1 MNIEAI
7 VDELLQISE
16 QNLNTSM
23 QDILDDSTQ
32 AQYLKN
38 LAQAFLEVV
47 KLQQKNIK
55 QIEELSKIMQN
66 ARHGVINFAEAEYN
80 TWVANR
86 RHLMEQLDW
95 QRIEQT
101 ANYFQQGLN
110 LLLDQQVITV
120 YASISKRM
128 GVEVYNIDTGKLV
141 KPGISSRNQI
151 VGKINPSLKKLKA
164 ASTLIQDFDGR
175 TPEQV
180 KSYKQIYIEALQRYY
195 NTKNRAIYWKKNKD
209 KFGAVIVRNK
219 GDIAEAFL
227 STLFADKA
235 MKLGKNMEGN
245 IGRFA
250 KLVAQVDNTSGLLLG
265 DFESKRKRIQYAA
278 KSYGASTVGLQ
289 QMIDLAES
297 ILSAKPSIYNIQ
309 SLRQEQ
315 KRAIKQSGLRNQL
328 QEFVGVDN
336 IEKLKNI
343 LIEQIPT

>member
-1 MNIEAI
+1 MGIETI

-23 QDILDDSTQ
+23 QEILDDSTQ
-32 AQYLKN
+32 AQYLKD

-47 KLQQKNIK
+47 KLQQKNIN

-66 ARHGVINFAEAEYN
+66 ARHGVENFTEAEYN

-86 RHLMEQLDW
+86 RLLMKQLDW

-110 LLLDQQVITV
+110 LLLEQRVITV

-128 GVEVYNIDTGKLV
+128 GVEVYSIDTSKLV
-141 KPGISSRNQI
+141 QPSISSRNQV
-151 VGKINPSLKKLKA
+151 VGKITPSLKKLKA

-209 KFGAVIVRNK
+209 KFGAVIVRNR

-227 STLFADKA
+227 STLFADKT
-235 MKLGKNMEGN
+235 MKLGQNMEGN

-265 DFESKRKRIQYAA
+265 DFASQRKRIQYAA

-297 ILSAKPSIYNIQ
+297 IVSAKPSVYNIQ

-328 QEFVGVDN
+328 QDFVGVDN
-336 IEKLKNI
+336 IEQLKNI
-343 LIEQIPT
+343 LIEHTST